1 MRLCVSIVP
10 RFCFEKQATF
20 GSSAGLI
27 GFGMST
33 STDEKSEQ
41 SGKSGPAAL
50 LGEFREAQSVFYKT
64 WGPALG
70 VMFIGFVIAWFFV
83 EPAPPSHLMIAAGP
97 KGGAYYAQA
106 EVFRRHFAENGIEL
120 KILETAGSLE
130 NYQLLRENNEVHLA
144 IVQGGTKPSDLAEQS
159 LESLASLYL
168 EPLWIFSKRPGS
180 FQEIRDLNGQSIA
193 IGNPSSGT
201 EAIMKVVLQANGMI
215 QQEGESDTRV
225 VARGGEAA
233 IEMVKAGEVDAA
245 CFVLPPENNLIR
257 ELMGDSELKLLP
269 FVRHRAYH
277 QLYPYL
283 SDVTLVRGV
292 LDLERDIPPQDIPL
306 IAPAANLVAAAELHD
321 AFVPLLI
328 EAADRNR
335 DQSNLLAS
343 ADEFPSLKFSEFRPH
358 AASIDYFKSGHSLLY
373 RYLPFWVAS
382 LFDRMKIMLLPLLTL
397 TIPLIKIAPPVYR
410 WRIRSRIYRWYV
422 LLREMDQ
429 QVEENHAELFARQ
442 LKALQTM
449 ESELETIKVPLS
461 YMEEFYN
468 LQLHLEL
475 VKRKIEQRAD
485 QFKNR

>member
-1 MRLCVSIVP
+1 MATSNG
-10 RFCFEKQATF
+10 EKPKRA
-20 GSSAGLI
+20 
-27 GFGMST
+27 
-33 STDEKSEQ
+33 EKT
-41 SGKSGPAAL
+41 GPAAL

-70 VMFIGFVIAWFFV
+70 IMFIGFVIAWFFV
-83 EPAPPSHLMIAAGP
+83 EPAPPSHLTIAAGP
-97 KGGAYYAQA
+97 KTGAYYAQA
-106 EVFRRHFAENGIEL
+106 EVFKKHFAENGIDL

-130 NYQLLRENNEVHLA
+130 NYHLLLNDKSVHLA
-144 IVQGGTKPSDLAEQS
+144 IVQGGTKPESLTEQS

-168 EPLWIFSKRPGS
+168 EPLWVFSRETEPY
-180 FQEIRDLNGQSIA
+180 QEIRELAGKSIA

-201 EAIMKVVLQANGMI
+201 EAIMKVVLEANGLTKKDSEHSTQI
-215 QQEGESDTRV
+215 VTV
-225 VARGGEAA
+225 GGKQAA
-233 IEMVKAGEVDAA
+233 SMLKQGKVDAA
-245 CFVLPPENNLIR
+245 CFVLPPDNRLIR
-257 ELMGDSELKLLP
+257 QLMGDSSLKLLA
-269 FVRHRAYH
+269 FKRHHAYH

-283 SDVTLVRGV
+283 SDVTLVQGV
-292 LDLERDIPPQDIPL
+292 LDLERDIPAEDVPL

-335 DQSNLLAS
+335 ERNNLLAS

-358 AASIDYFKSGHSLLY
+358 AASIYAFKSGHALLY
-373 RYLPFWVAS
+373 LYLPFWIAS

-422 LLREMDQ
+422 LLRQMDQ
-429 QVEENHAELFARQ
+429 QVEENHEELFSKQ

-449 ESELETIKVPLS
+449 ESELESIKVPLS

-468 LQLHLEL
+468 LRLHLEL
-475 VKRKIEQRAD
+475 VKRKIEQRASRHENGGSQD
-485 QFKNR
+485 G

>member
-1 MRLCVSIVP
+1 M
-10 RFCFEKQATF
+10 T
-20 GSSAGLI
+20 
-27 GFGMST
+27 T
-33 STDEKSEQ
+33 SNEEQ
-41 SGKSGPAAL
+41 SDKTGPAAL
-50 LGEFREAQSVFYKT
+50 LGEFREAQGVFYKT

-70 VMFIGFVIAWFFV
+70 MMLAGFVLAWFFV
-83 EPAPPSHLMIAAGP
+83 EPAPPSHLTIAAGS
-97 KGGAYYAQA
+97 KSGAYYAQA
-106 EVFRRHFAENGIEL
+106 EVFRKHFAENGIDL

-130 NYQLLRENNEVHLA
+130 NYQLLLEDDNVHLA
-144 IVQGGTKPSDLAEQS
+144 IVQGGTKPSNLAEQS

-168 EPLWIFSKRPGS
+168 EPLWVFTKQPGTYT
-180 FQEIRDLNGQSIA
+180 EIRELTGQSIA

-201 EAIMKVVLQANGMI
+201 EAIMNVVLKANGLI
-215 QQEGESDTRV
+215 KDKPQEAKEEAPGTTRIV
-225 VARGGEAA
+225 SKGGKVAASL
-233 IEMVKAGEVDAA
+233 VKEGKIDAA
-245 CFVLPPENNLIR
+245 CFVLPPDNNLIR
-257 ELMGDSELKLLP
+257 ELMSDPELKLLP
-269 FVRHRAYH
+269 FSRHHAYH

-283 SDVTLVRGV
+283 SDVTLVQGV
-292 LDLERDIPPQDIPL
+292 LDLERDIPSEEIPL

-335 DQSNLLAS
+335 KQSNLLAS
-343 ADEFPSLKFSEFRPH
+343 ADELPSLKFSEFRPH

-422 LLREMDQ
+422 LLRQMDQ
-429 QVEENHAELFARQ
+429 QVEENHKELFARQ

-468 LQLHLEL
+468 LRLHLEL

-485 QFKNR
+485 QLEKQ

>member
-1 MRLCVSIVP
+1 VTT
-10 RFCFEKQATF
+10 AN
-20 GSSAGLI
+20 
-27 GFGMST
+27 
-33 STDEKSEQ
+33 EQ
-41 SGKSGPAAL
+41 KPEQPDKTGPAAL

-70 VMFIGFVIAWFFV
+70 VMFVGFLVAWFFV
-83 EPAPPSHLMIAAGP
+83 EPAPPSHLTIAAGP
-97 KGGAYYAQA
+97 RGGAYYAQA
-106 EVFRRHFAENGIEL
+106 EVFRKHFAENGIDL
-120 KILETAGSLE
+120 KILETAGSLK
-130 NYQLLRENNEVHLA
+130 NYQLLLEDNNVHLA
-144 IVQGGTKPSDLAEQS
+144 IVQGGTKPNNLAEHS

-168 EPLWIFSKRPGS
+168 EPLWVFTKQPGS
-180 FQEIRDLNGQSIA
+180 YSEIRELNGDSIA

-201 EAIMKVVLQANGMI
+201 EAIMNVVLKANGLI
-215 QQEGESDTRV
+215 KKEASEPTRI
-225 VARGGEAA
+225 VAKGGKVAA
-233 IEMVKAGEVDAA
+233 SMVKQGEVDAA
-245 CFVLPPENNLIR
+245 CFVLPPDNNLIR
-257 ELMGDSELKLLP
+257 QLMSNSELKLLP
-269 FVRHRAYH
+269 FNRHRAYH

-283 SDVTLVRGV
+283 SDVTLVQGV
-292 LDLERDIPPQDIPL
+292 LDLERDIPPAEVPL

-335 DQSNLLAS
+335 GQSNLLAS
-343 ADEFPSLKFSEFRPH
+343 ADEFPSLKFSEFQPH

-422 LLREMDQ
+422 LLRQMDQ
-429 QVEENHAELFARQ
+429 QVEGGNHAELFAKQ

-468 LQLHLEL
+468 LRLHLEL
-475 VKRKIEQRAD
+475 VKRKIEQRAA
-485 QFKNR
+485 QIEKQ

>member
-1 MRLCVSIVP
+1 
-10 RFCFEKQATF
+10 
-20 GSSAGLI
+20 
-27 GFGMST
+27 MST
-33 STDEKSEQ
+33 ASDEKPEQ
-41 SGKSGPAAL
+41 SDKTGPAAL

-83 EPAPPSHLMIAAGP
+83 EPAPPSHLTIAAGP

-106 EVFRRHFAENGIEL
+106 EVFRKHFAENGIDL

-130 NYQLLRENNEVHLA
+130 NYQLLRKDNDIHLA

-168 EPLWIFSKRPGS
+168 EPLWIFSKQPS
-180 FQEIRDLNGQSIA
+180 SYEEIRDLNGHSIA

-201 EAIMKVVLQANGMI
+201 EAIMKVVLKANGI
-215 QQEGESDTRV
+215 IKKETPATTRIV
-225 VARGGEAA
+225 TNGGKAA
-233 IEMVKAGEVDAA
+233 ALMVKKGEVDAA
-245 CFVLPPENNLIR
+245 SFVLPPDNDLIR
-257 ELMGDSELKLLP
+257 QLMGDAELKLLP
-269 FVRHRAYH
+269 FIRHRAYH

-283 SDVTLVRGV
+283 SDVTLVQGV
-292 LDLERDIPPQDIPL
+292 LDLEQDIPPKAIPL

-335 DQSNLLAS
+335 EQSNLLAS

-422 LLREMDQ
+422 LLRQMDQ
-429 QVEENHAELFARQ
+429 QVEENHAELFSRQ

-485 QFKNR
+485 QFEKQ

>member
-1 MRLCVSIVP
+1 MTTSN
-10 RFCFEKQATF
+10 KQ
-20 GSSAGLI
+20 
-27 GFGMST
+27 
-33 STDEKSEQ
+33 KPEQ
-41 SGKSGPAAL
+41 PDKTGPAAL
-50 LGEFREAQSVFYKT
+50 LGEFREAQGVFYKT

-70 VMFIGFVIAWFFV
+70 VMFVGFIVAWFFV
-83 EPAPPSHLMIAAGP
+83 EPAPPSHLTIAAGS
-97 KGGAYYAQA
+97 KNGAYYAQA
-106 EVFRRHFAENGIEL
+106 EVFRKHFAENGIDL

-130 NYQLLRENNEVHLA
+130 NYQLLLEDNNVHLA
-144 IVQGGTKPSDLAEQS
+144 IVQGGTKPGNLAEHS

-168 EPLWIFSKRPGS
+168 EPLWIFSKQSGS
-180 FQEIRDLNGQSIA
+180 YEEIRELNGQSIA

-201 EAIMKVVLQANGMI
+201 EAIMNVVLKANGLTKDKT
-215 QQEGESDTRV
+215 QEMKEEKPGTTRIV
-225 VARGGEAA
+225 SKGGKVAAS
-233 IEMVKAGEVDAA
+233 MVKEGKIDAA
-245 CFVLPPENNLIR
+245 CFVLPPDNNLIR
-257 ELMGDSELKLLP
+257 QLMSDSELKLLP
-269 FVRHRAYH
+269 FKRHRAYH

-283 SDVTLVRGV
+283 SDVTLVQGV
-292 LDLERDIPPQDIPL
+292 LDLERDIPSEEIPL
-306 IAPAANLVAAAELHD
+306 IAPAANLVAAAKLHD

-335 DQSNLLAS
+335 GQSNLLAS

-358 AASIDYFKSGHSLLY
+358 AASVDYFKSGHSLLY

-422 LLREMDQ
+422 LLRQMDQ
-429 QVEENHAELFARQ
+429 QVEGNHKELFAKQ

-468 LQLHLEL
+468 LRLHLEL
-475 VKRKIEQRAD
+475 VKRKIEQRAN
-485 QFKNR
+485 QLGK